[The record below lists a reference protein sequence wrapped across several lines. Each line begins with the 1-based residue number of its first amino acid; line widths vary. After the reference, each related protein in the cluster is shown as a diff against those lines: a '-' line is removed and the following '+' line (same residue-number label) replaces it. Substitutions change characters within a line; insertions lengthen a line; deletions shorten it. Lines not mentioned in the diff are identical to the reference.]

1 MLLLNIPIF
10 RNIPDDKSDCPISID
25 DAIELFNQLSTYMG
39 KNDFIGGQI
48 RAHFFKSVHKSAK
61 CAFGRKIAHFFDV
74 L

>member
-1 MLLLNIPIF
+1 MLAIGCTCEIRVCIRVMRLGRLGT
-10 RNIPDDKSDCPISID
+10 ID
-25 DAIELFNQLSTYMG
+25 GADRLAILT
-39 KNDFIGGQI
+39 FIGGQI

>member
-1 MLLLNIPIF
+1 MLVCTSMYWFILVHT
-10 RNIPDDKSDCPISID
+10 
-25 DAIELFNQLSTYMG
+25 STYCYILTG
-39 KNDFIGGQI
+39 ECVYLYIPVYPVTYKYIGGQI